1 MHGTLRKVAKLIIL
15 TSRVKVS
22 RFSDNELAVLIYKE
36 TLATLQQRQ
45 EACNEYPL
53 SVQELLQVHFFR
65 YTRIHHFQEAFIL
78 F

>member
-45 EACNEYPL
+45 EACNEYSLP
-53 SVQELLQVHFFR
+53 VQELLQVHFFR

>member
-45 EACNEYPL
+45 EACNEYSL
-53 SVQELLQVHFFR
+53 SVQELLQVHFFCYAR
-65 YTRIHHFQEAFIL
+65 AHLFQDTTIL